1 MAKNLPGPLGYPV
14 VGSLFSLID
23 FKERTLFEW
32 AKTYGNV
39 FEVKMGSWN
48 TLVINGYD
56 EIREALVDN
65 DAVFSDRPVMQLSDS
80 YRSNRRRSEGLLFTP
95 DHERCEAW
103 KKTFVGFIDQVWASI
118 NDKINNEGDEL
129 VEFIKNKNTEPV
141 DLRSVLAKSAANV
154 LLQVFFSKNL
164 SDEDEEVDKLIGMV
178 YDTTKD
184 KRFGLM
190 IFMPWLKFLPQMSR
204 YQEEVKSRHNDCM
217 VHFRKLLHQRL
228 IDLEDEEARFSDD
241 QKRRVMDLASVFKK
255 AFPDM
260 KEEDTSYFLTIA
272 EDSFFGG
279 TLPVRSQFLWVLLV
293 LLQNPGYVSKCQ
305 KEIDSV
311 LEKHGESLS
320 DEHFTHLHLTRAVIE
335 EGIRLRHSVPTANF
349 HCVKRDAEFMG
360 FKVRK
365 NMMVVPNLWSV
376 HHDPDYW
383 SPDPQKFRP
392 ERHLNENGRFRPTGH
407 VLPFSIGR
415 RRCAGGRIAM
425 REIFVYL
432 VKILR
437 SFDARLDGE
446 PLDMDGVSVALNFP
460 HPYTVEFQNRF

>member
-1 MAKNLPGPLGYPV
+1 MAKSLPGPLGYPV

-39 FEVKMGSWN
+39 FEVKMGSWS

-65 DAVFSDRPVMQLSDS
+65 DGVFSDRPIMQLSDV
-80 YRSNRRRSEGLLFTP
+80 YRSNRGRSEGLLFTP
-95 DHERCEAW
+95 DHEKCRKW
-103 KKTFVGFIDQVWASI
+103 KETFVGFIDQVWTSI

-129 VEFIKNKNTEPV
+129 VKFIKNKNTKSI
-141 DLRSVLAKSAANV
+141 DLRPVLAKSAANV
-154 LLQVFFSKNL
+154 LLQVFFSKRLPYENEEL
-164 SDEDEEVDKLIGMV
+164 EDLIDMV
-178 YDTTKD
+178 YNTTRD

-190 IFMPWLKFLPQMSR
+190 VFMPWLKFIPTMRR
-204 YQEEVKSRHNDCM
+204 YQQEVKSRHNDC
-217 VHFRKLLHQRL
+217 VIHFRKLLHQRL
-228 IDLEDEEARFSDD
+228 IDLEDEEARFSEE
-241 QKRRVMDLASVFKK
+241 QECRVNDLASVFKK
-255 AFPDM
+255 AFPEM
-260 KEEDTSYFLTIA
+260 KEEDTSYFLTIT

-279 TLPVRSQFLWVLLV
+279 TLPTRSQFLWVLLL
-293 LLQNPGYVSKCQ
+293 LLQNPEYVSKCQ

-311 LEKHGESLS
+311 LGKHGDKLS
-320 DEHFTHLHLTRAVIE
+320 DDHFSDLHLTRAVVE

-349 HCVKRDAEFMG
+349 HCVNRDAEFRG

-383 SPDPQKFRP
+383 RPDPESFRP
-392 ERHLNENGRFRPTGH
+392 ERHLNENGHFRPSGH

-415 RRCAGGRIAM
+415 RRCAGRRIAM
-425 REIFVYL
+425 REILVYL

-437 SFDARLDGE
+437 NFDASLDGQ
-446 PLDMDGVSVALNFP
+446 PLDKDGVSVALNFP
-460 HPYTVEFQNRF
+460 HPYTVKFESRF